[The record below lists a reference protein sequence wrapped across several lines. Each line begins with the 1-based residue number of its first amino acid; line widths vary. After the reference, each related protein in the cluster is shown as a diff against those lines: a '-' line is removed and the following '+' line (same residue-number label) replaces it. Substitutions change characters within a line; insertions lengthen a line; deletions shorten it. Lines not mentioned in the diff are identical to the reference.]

1 VARVRAVE
9 VTEAGGPEV
18 LRVVDLPT
26 PEPGPGE
33 VLVDVAAAGVNFIDI
48 YRRSGVYPMK
58 TPFIAGSEG
67 AGTVRQVGHGV
78 TDVKVGDQ
86 VGWKDTL
93 GSYAQQVVVS
103 AAEAIP
109 IPDGVSDE
117 DAAAVLLQGMTAH
130 YLATST
136 YPVQPGDWTVVHAAA
151 GGVGLL
157 LTQIV
162 KLRGGHVLATT
173 STTEKAELARGAGAD
188 EIASYDNFV
197 ERARELTGGEGVAV
211 VYDGVGKATFDSGLD
226 ALRVRGTMALYGGA
240 SGPVPPLDPQIL
252 NAKGG
257 LFLTRP
263 SLGHYTRDRA
273 ELLQR
278 AEDLFGW
285 IQDGRLDVRIG
296 GRYSLDE
303 AARAHEDLAARRTT
317 GKLVIDTR

>member
-1 VARVRAVE
+1 
-9 VTEAGGPEV
+9 
-18 LRVVDLPT
+18 
-26 PEPGPGE
+26 
-33 VLVDVAAAGVNFIDI
+33 
-48 YRRSGVYPMK
+48 MK

-67 AGTVRQVGHGV
+67 AGTVRQVGPGV
-78 TDVKVGDQ
+78 TDVKVGDR
-86 VGWKDTL
+86 VGWKDTI
-93 GSYAQQVVVS
+93 GSYAQQVVVP
-103 AAEAIP
+103 AAEAIAV
-109 IPDGVSDE
+109 PDGVSEE
-117 DAAAVLLQGMTAH
+117 DAASVLLQGMTAH

-136 YPVQPGDWTVVHAAA
+136 YPVRPGDWTVVHAAA

-157 LTQIV
+157 LTQII

-173 STTEKAELARGAGAD
+173 STPEKAELARGAGAD
-188 EIASYDNFV
+188 EIASYDDFV

-211 VYDGVGKATFDSGLD
+211 VYDGVGKATFDRGLD

-240 SGPVPPLDPQIL
+240 SGPVAPFDPQIL

-285 IQDGRLDVRIG
+285 IRDGRLDVRIG
-296 GRYSLDE
+296 GRYSLDD

>member
-1 VARVRAVE
+1 MRAVE
-9 VTEAGGPEV
+9 VSEAGGPEV

-48 YRRSGVYPMK
+48 YRRAGVYPMK
-58 TPFIAGSEG
+58 TPFVAGSEG
-67 AGTVRQVGHGV
+67 AGTVRQVGAGV
-78 TDVKVGDQ
+78 TDVKVGDR
-86 VGWKDTL
+86 VGWKDTI
-93 GSYAQQVVVS
+93 GSYAQQVVVP
-103 AAEAIP
+103 AAEAIAV
-109 IPDGVSDE
+109 PDGVSE
-117 DAAAVLLQGMTAH
+117 EAAASVLLQGMTAH

-136 YPVQPGDWTVVHAAA
+136 YPVRPGDWTVVHAAA

-157 LTQIV
+157 LTQII

-173 STTEKAELARGAGAD
+173 STPEKAELARGAGAD

-211 VYDGVGKATFDSGLD
+211 VYDGVGKATFDRGLD

-240 SGPVPPLDPQIL
+240 SGPVSPFDPQIL

-285 IQDGRLDVRIG
+285 IRDGRLDVRIG
-296 GRYSLDE
+296 GRYSLDD

>member
-1 VARVRAVE
+1 MARVRAVE

-33 VLVDVAAAGVNFIDI
+33 VLVDVTAAGVNFIDI
-48 YRRSGVYPMK
+48 YRRAGLYPMK

-93 GSYAQQVVVS
+93 GSYAQQVVVP

-109 IPDGVSDE
+109 VPDGVSDE

-240 SGPVPPLDPQIL
+240 SGPVPPFDPQIL

-285 IQDGRLDVRIG
+285 IRDGRLDVRIG

>member
-1 VARVRAVE
+1 MARVRAVE

-33 VLVDVAAAGVNFIDI
+33 VLVDVTAAGVNFIDI
-48 YRRSGVYPMK
+48 YRRAGLYPMK

-93 GSYAQQVVVS
+93 GSYAQQVVVP

-240 SGPVPPLDPQIL
+240 SGPVPPFDPQIL

-285 IQDGRLDVRIG
+285 IRDGRLDVRIG

>member
-18 LRVVDLPT
+18 LRVVDVPT
-26 PEPGPGE
+26 PEPGAGE
-33 VLVDVAAAGVNFIDI
+33 VLVDVTAAGVNFIDI
-48 YRRSGVYPMK
+48 YRRAGLYPMK

-93 GSYAQQVVVS
+93 GSYAQQVVVP